1 MSILTNA
8 RAGAPGAPKGGGHVI
23 DVDERSFREAVL
35 ERSRTVPIVVDF
47 WAPWCG
53 PCRTLGPMLEKLAAE
68 ANGAFILAKINVDNN
83 PRLAQAF
90 QVQGIPAVK
99 AVRDGQVVDEF
110 TGALPESQVRAW
122 LKRLL
127 PVPRADQ
134 MAEQAAQLEAV
145 DPQRAE
151 MQYRAA
157 LSVDPA
163 HAPSLLGLGKLLA
176 AQGNAEG
183 FEVLRQIPADAPQ
196 YAPAQAWLNLATL
209 LGEAEDVGVAVLRER
224 IARDPAEMEARYQLA
239 LHYLRGSQY
248 AEAIDTLLEI
258 VSRNRAFRSDGA
270 RKLLLML
277 FDALGDKHPLTGP
290 NRRALANMLF

>member
-8 RAGAPGAPKGGGHVI
+8 RAGTPTGPKGGGHVI

-35 ERSRTVPIVVDF
+35 ERSRSVPIVVDF

-68 ANGAFILAKINVDNN
+68 ANGAFVLAKINVDNN

-122 LKRLL
+122 LKRLM

-134 MAEQAAQLEAV
+134 MAEQAALLEAQ

-157 LSVDPA
+157 LAVDPV
-163 HAPSLLGLGKLLA
+163 HAPSLLGLGKILA
-176 AQGNAEG
+176 AQGNDEG
-183 FEVLRQIPADAPQ
+183 LATLRQIPSDSPQ
-196 YAPAQAWLNLATL
+196 YTQAQAWLSLASTL
-209 LGEAEDVGVAVLRER
+209 ADAEPTPAAALRER
-224 IARDPAEMEARYQLA
+224 IARDPADMEARYQLA
-239 LHYLRGSQY
+239 LQQVQGVQY
-248 AEAIDTLLEI
+248 DEAIDSLLEI
-258 VSRNRAFRSDGA
+258 VSRNRTFRADGA

-277 FDALGDKHPLTGP
+277 FDALGDKHALVASG
-290 NRRALANMLF
+290 RRTLANLLF